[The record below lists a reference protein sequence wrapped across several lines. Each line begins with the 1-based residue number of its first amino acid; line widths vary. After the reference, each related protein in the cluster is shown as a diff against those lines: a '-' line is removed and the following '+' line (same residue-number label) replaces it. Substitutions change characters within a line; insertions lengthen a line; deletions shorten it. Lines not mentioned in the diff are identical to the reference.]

1 MLVNHHGDQPILKSA
16 RIKLQVLKFIFPQCS
31 FRYLFQPGTD
41 NDVQIS
47 PSFTK
52 TSSDAKAQF
61 SAEERGCYTCDEV
74 TFSHLINSFENEL

>member
-1 MLVNHHGDQPILKSA
+1 MLVNHHGDQPILNSA
-16 RIKLQVLKFIFPQCS
+16 RIKLQVLQFIFPQCS
-31 FRYLFQPGTD
+31 FWSLFQPGTD

-61 SAEERGCYTCDEV
+61 KAEERGCYTCDEV
-74 TFSHLINSFENEL
+74 TFSHLINSF